1 MNAMKTDNKKN
12 ASIISIKQAN
22 RKMTRT
28 IKIMNIISYILST
41 ICVLMM
47 ECKTMEIYSYIEND
61 SHYLYI
67 VIMAMTLT
75 ALCALFIYTIFIIPL
90 IQEIESR
97 ILKNN
102 YKIYKIKEQEE
113 LELIE
118 IYGYAKFY
126 AIQQEITDLH
136 K

>member
-1 MNAMKTDNKKN
+1 MKTDNKKN

-102 YKIYKIKEQEE
+102 CKIYKIKEQEE